1 MQSLIEQQQVLDMIT
16 IQGET
21 DLDNLG
27 YTKSRSIN
35 LNNVTLPIYCI
46 LVRRQNHITAENKR
60 INWWMLD
67 RLKYVAC

>member
-27 YTKSRSIN
+27 YSK
-35 LNNVTLPIYCI
+35 
-46 LVRRQNHITAENKR
+46 E
-60 INWWMLD
+60 
-67 RLKYVAC
+67 